1 MSQLSLYLAVMAG
14 GAVGTALRM
23 AISLWVA
30 DRYAP
35 AFPLGTLVVNVVGCF
50 VIGLFG
56 GLTTGPNAVWLVSP
70 ILRQAVMVGVL
81 GGFTTFSSFSLQ
93 TLALA
98 NDGEWLQAGLN
109 IAASLVLCLVGVWL
123 GSLLASAI
131 TSFKF

>member
-56 GLTTGPNAVWLVSP
+56 GLTTGPNTVLLVSP
-70 ILRQAVMVGVL
+70 ILRQTVMVGVL

-109 IAASLVLCLVGVWL
+109 VAGSVVLCLVGVWL
-123 GSLLASAI
+123 GSILATAI
-131 TSFKF
+131 AGLKF

>member
-56 GLTTGPNAVWLVSP
+56 GLTMGPNAVLLVSP
-70 ILRQAVMVGVL
+70 ILRQTVMIGVL

-98 NDGEWLQAGLN
+98 NDGEWLYAGLN
-109 IAASLVLCLVGVWL
+109 VAVSVVLCLVGVWL
-123 GSLLASAI
+123 GSLVAGAA
-131 TSFKF
+131 TSLKF